1 MGHCVS
7 GTRQGDAHSIWVDP
21 KTGAYH
27 GAEDRRIDGK
37 VAGF

>member
-1 MGHCVS
+1 VVNKY
-7 GTRQGDAHSIWVDP
+7 GDHTIWVDP

-27 GAEDRRIDGK
+27 GAADKRINGK